1 MCSGERYYQGA
12 LHQYVR
18 EALWKHMH
26 CAINLCKL
34 AEMVAGDEGK
44 MSLHH
49 PQKIEIKKTAL
60 LAVRRCCTVQGSPVP
75 RVLHLRLSLINK

>member
-18 EALWKHMH
+18 EALWKHLH

-34 AEMVAGDEGK
+34 PEMAMVTCDERK
-44 MSLHH
+44 MIFITLY
-49 PQKIEIKKTAL
+49 KLK
-60 LAVRRCCTVQGSPVP
+60 
-75 RVLHLRLSLINK
+75 

>member
-34 AEMVAGDEGK
+34 AEMVAGDAGK
-44 MSLHH
+44 MICITRKKL
-49 PQKIEIKKTAL
+49 KLKKTAL
-60 LAVRRCCTVQGSPVP
+60 LAVRRCCTVQGSLVP

>member
-18 EALWKHMH
+18 EALWKHLH

-34 AEMVAGDEGK
+34 PEMAMVTCDERK
-44 MSLHH
+44 MIFITLYKLKLKNSAPSL
-49 PQKIEIKKTAL
+49 KDML
-60 LAVRRCCTVQGSPVP
+60 
-75 RVLHLRLSLINK
+75 

>member
-34 AEMVAGDEGK
+34 AEMVAGDQGK
-44 MSLHH
+44 M
-49 PQKIEIKKTAL
+49 ICITRKKL
-60 LAVRRCCTVQGSPVP
+60 KLKKRRS
-75 RVLHLRLSLINK
+75 

>member
-12 LHQYVR
+12 LHQHVR

-34 AEMVAGDEGK
+34 AEMVAGKEGK
-44 MSLHH
+44 M
-49 PQKIEIKKTAL
+49 ICITRKKL
-60 LAVRRCCTVQGSPVP
+60 KLKKRRS
-75 RVLHLRLSLINK
+75 